1 MYFFNFQFTFQDS
14 IIESDPSSTSIEDL
28 GEEESFWRDVVE
40 KISHWLL
47 IVNSS
52 CNIVI
57 YLHKDPKFKVSRKIM
72 IKSTKEILE
81 KLGQRFYTL
90 EKDLRKHQ

>member
-1 MYFFNFQFTFQDS
+1 MDKLTVNMFSLQHPNTNGNYSLVQEDELEDS
-14 IIESDPSSTSIEDL
+14 GLSWLNTL
-28 GEEESFWRDVVE
+28 E

-57 YLHKDPKFKVSRKIM
+57 YLHKDPKFKV
-72 IKSTKEILE
+72 EY
-81 KLGQRFYTL
+81 KLL
-90 EKDLRKHQ
+90 